1 MSSLRASL
9 TDLTL
14 VAHLNG
20 KIDRLETYFDR
31 KLVHIGPPSAGEIW
45 IIPPGVSYSTF
56 AQGTEAEYTEVKMP
70 HAAHGLSPLAGF
82 YDPNLLR
89 LMKSLSAFIGRTS
102 DIDRLES
109 SAVVQDISDEVAR
122 ISYSAPR
129 SSARQ
134 IKLSAAARNAIV
146 EFIRDQISAQITL
159 EDLSQVAGESPHRFL
174 WAFRD
179 AFGVTPAQFVITERL
194 KQARRLLV
202 STDMDITSIAMR
214 CGFADHSHLSA
225 TFRRRMNISPAK
237 YRRQSSSE
245 LF

>member
-1 MSSLRASL
+1 MAFKFSASEGKISPEAG
-9 TDLTL
+9 TITACYASERIDRDVEWIFEESDLTL

-45 IIPPGVSYSTF
+45 IIPPSVSYSTF
-56 AQGTEAEYTEVKMP
+56 AQGTEAEYIEVKMP
-70 HAAHGLSPLAGF
+70 HAARGLSPLAGF

-109 SAVVQDISDEVAR
+109 SAVVQDMSDEVAR

-134 IKLSAAARNAIV
+134 IKLSAASRNAV
-146 EFIRDQISAQITL
+146 FEFIRDQISAQITL
-159 EDLSQVAGESPHRFL
+159 EDLSQVAGE
-174 WAFRD
+174 
-179 AFGVTPAQFVITERL
+179 TP
-194 KQARRLLV
+194 LV
-202 STDMDITSIAMR
+202 SCGRFAMP
-214 CGFADHSHLSA
+214 SA
-225 TFRRRMNISPAK
+225 
-237 YRRQSSSE
+237 
-245 LF
+245 